1 MIGEDLNQILKVA
14 VIVGLWSGVVA
25 LGQAPKELSLQQL
38 YDRHSWFEL
47 RDAIAGRTVP
57 PLYAGAVA
65 SAFNRPRDAEV
76 LLKRAVREAS
86 SFEVAN
92 DAREALVN
100 LYMRLGRSSEMIRM
114 LDDAIAT
121 APSRSDFREVR
132 QAFEPFRRLPNQSVL
147 PGHHQGFQCDV
158 SARGVVL
165 PAVINGKAVHW
176 LFDSGFSHTAMSESE
191 ARMLG
196 ISVQG
201 ASAAAGDFAGG
212 TAPMRTAVAERVVI
226 GGAELRNVPVLVFPD
241 SQPPWNEQPP
251 GKRGTIGLPVISALP
266 AIRWVKDG
274 TCQLASSSIR
284 TAGPDGNLAFDGAGL
299 LIRVQ
304 YADRP
309 LEFVLDT
316 GNQGGT
322 QLWER
327 FTHDFPEVVR
337 AGRKS
342 TMKVHQIGGS
352 SEQQIV
358 AIPELHLRVGG
369 WDGVLRPANVFSSP
383 IGNDLQHGNLG
394 LDVLSQAAEVMID
407 FQAMSITVR

>member
-1 MIGEDLNQILKVA
+1 VRILNQILKVA
-14 VIVGLWSGVVA
+14 VIVGLWAAVVA
-25 LGQAPKELSLQQL
+25 QVPKEVSLQQL
-38 YDRHSWFEL
+38 YERHSWFEL
-47 RDAIAGRTVP
+47 RDAIAGRAVP
-57 PLYAGAVA
+57 ALYAGAVA
-65 SAFNRPRDAEV
+65 SAFNRSRDAEN

-86 SFEVAN
+86 SPEATN

-100 LYMRLGRSSEMIRM
+100 LYMRLGRSSDMIRM

-121 APSRSDFREVR
+121 APSRSDFRNIR
-132 QAFEPFRRLPNQSVL
+132 QAFEPFRRLPNQSAR
-147 PGHHQGFQCDV
+147 PGHHQRFRCEA
-158 SARGVVL
+158 SAQGIVL

-176 LFDSGFSHTAMSESE
+176 LFDSAFSHTAMSESE

-226 GGAELRNVPVLVFPD
+226 GEAELRNVPVLVFPD

-266 AIRWVKDG
+266 SIRWARDG
-274 TCQLASSSIR
+274 TCQLGSNPIR
-284 TAGPDGNLAFDGAGL
+284 TGDPDGNLAFDGAGL

-304 YADRP
+304 YSDRP

-316 GNQGGT
+316 GNQAGT
-322 QLWER
+322 ELWER
-327 FTHDFPEVVR
+327 FARDFPDVVR

-342 TMKVHQIGGS
+342 TARVHQIGGS
-352 SEQQIV
+352 AEQQIV
-358 AIPELHLRVGG
+358 AIAELRLGVGE
-369 WDGVLRPANVFSSP
+369 WDGVLRPANVFSPP
-383 IGNDLQHGNLG
+383 IGNDRQHGNLG

-407 FQAMSITVR
+407 FQAMSVTVR